1 MKSKLLL
8 VLLILFTVKAYCQEA
23 SKAFDQVKDVTIRN
37 IGCIKKNNV
46 IKGYYSFYE
55 FDKVDKKTRLFKL
68 NLMDD
73 NMNALGT
80 KEIEGPKEWELV
92 SSGFDGNNF
101 CFKFWDPKAKTF
113 EIKVY
118 DQQANE
124 INSNVTTINYK
135 PTSMKATTFKQA
147 VSDELNMVDGYGSVD
162 YTFNEPND
170 AFITTFTGPNSQK
183 SWSNTY
189 EPDGKS
195 KVMLPTFLN
204 GNGEM
209 ILTAVTRVDK
219 GMYSTKTQNSIVGY
233 STTKGDMLFDVST
246 EFDEDTHVVPVNA
259 SFEDGKIIVIG
270 LNYKKAKTFTSAPD
284 GLAFIE
290 MDRTGKILKSNFKTF
305 DESMGQF
312 FAMDG
317 NKLDG
322 GYYLYIHDVVKT
334 KNNTNVIVAE
344 KFKKS
349 GAGSAVLTGLSMLSG
364 SSAGFMKLQL
374 QNMVVL
380 EYDKDGN
387 VMQGQEIPKAEGTT
401 GNFPSYSGFL
411 SIYLLATYAKFNGEM
426 DYMYTTKSED
436 NSDIGFSFVDYDRLD
451 DSADKTQNFGTIHYK
466 NGKFTV
472 DKVAIKKEKATW
484 GRILPAK
491 ANHVLQVNYYKKEK
505 KLTMDLVK
513 LN

>member
-1 MKSKLLL
+1 MKKLLL
-8 VLLILFTVKAYCQEA
+8 AVFLLVCINAYSQDV
-23 SKAFDQVKDVTIRN
+23 SKAFDEVKEVTIRN
-37 IGCIKKNNV
+37 IGCIKKNNI
-46 IKGYYSFYE
+46 IKGYYNFYE

-135 PTSMKATTFKQA
+135 PGSMKSTQFKQA
-147 VSDELNMVDGYGSVD
+147 VSPELNMVEGYGSVD
-162 YTFNEPND
+162 FTFNEPND
-170 AFITTFTGPNSQK
+170 AFITTFTGPNAQK

-195 KVMLPTFLN
+195 KIMMPTFLN
-204 GNGEM
+204 GNGDI
-209 ILTAVTRVDK
+209 ILMGVTRMDK
-219 GMYSTKTQNSIVGY
+219 GLYNTKTQNSLVAY
-233 STTKGDMLFDVST
+233 STTKGNLLFDVST
-246 EFDEDTHVVPVNA
+246 EFEDDNHVVPVNA
-259 SFEDGKIIVIG
+259 VFEDGKIIVIG
-270 LNYKKAKTFTSAPD
+270 LTYKQAKTYTSPPD

-290 MDRTGKILKSNFKTF
+290 LDKTGKVLKTNFKTF
-305 DESMGQF
+305 DESMGKF

-349 GAGSAVLTGLSMLSG
+349 GAGSAVLTGLSMLAG
-364 SSAGFMKLQL
+364 SNAGFIKLQL
-374 QNMVVL
+374 ENMVVL

-387 VMQGQEIPKAEGTT
+387 VLQGQEIPKAMGTT

-411 SIYLLATYAKFNGEM
+411 SVYLLATAAKFMGEM
-426 DYMYTTKSED
+426 DYMYTTKNED
-436 NSDIGFSFVDYDRLD
+436 NSDIGFSFTDYDRLD
-451 DSADKTQNFGTIHYK
+451 NSDDKTQNFGTIHYK